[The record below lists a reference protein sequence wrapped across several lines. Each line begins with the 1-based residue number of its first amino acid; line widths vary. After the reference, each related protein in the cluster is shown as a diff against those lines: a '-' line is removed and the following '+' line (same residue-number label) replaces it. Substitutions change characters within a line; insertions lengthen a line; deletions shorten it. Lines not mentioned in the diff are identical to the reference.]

1 MLNIEYMES
10 LDEKLYKIIDIEFN
24 NLAAKNGL
32 ICDYTPFNFVA
43 KEENKVVGI
52 ITGYT
57 FYNEVHVA
65 DLVILEEYRKK
76 HIGTK
81 LIQTVEENF
90 KNKGFENIN
99 LATYSFQAPEFY
111 KKCGFKLEFIREDKE
126 NSKLNKYFLIKRLG

>member
-1 MLNIEYMES
+1 MLNIKYMES
-10 LDEKLYKIIDIEFN
+10 LDEKLYKTIDTEFN

-52 ITGYT
+52 ITGHT
-57 FYNEVHVA
+57 FYEEVHIA

-111 KKCGFKLEFIREDKE
+111 KKCGFEIEFIRENKE
-126 NSKLNKYFLIKRLG
+126 EPKLNKYFLIKRLE